1 MAQSSASFFET
12 ESVSGTE
19 WSAIALVLVTG
30 VIHIYVGIVE
40 GAVPL
45 ALAGLGFFG
54 AIVLYLANYRRRLLY
69 LVGIV
74 FTGVQ
79 IPLWYVV
86 KAGEFT
92 TIGYVDKAVQVVL
105 VVLLA
110 YLYWTARTPSTE
122 QRDASQAEQ
131 TR

>member
-1 MAQSSASFFET
+1 MAQSGTSFFET
-12 ESVSGTE
+12 ESIAGIE
-19 WSAIALVLVTG
+19 WFAVALVFVTG
-30 VIHIYVGIVE
+30 LIHVYVGAVE

-45 ALAGLGFFG
+45 VLAGLGFFG
-54 AIVLYLANYRRRLLY
+54 AIILYLANYRRRLLY

-105 VVLLA
+105 VGLLA
-110 YLYWTARTPSTE
+110 YLYWTARTPSVDQRDVSRTE
-122 QRDASQAEQ
+122 QAR
-131 TR
+131 